1 MLNLIVIDNGR
12 PRTKR
17 ATAAMKST
25 VRESRASG
33 LTLPI
38 ASWRLTTR
46 QKRMSVQTY
55 SIGRLDVTKDNVLL
69 DEFSY
74 QRNVAA
80 PTQPHQALALHS
92 SNWK

>member
-25 VRESRASG
+25 ERESRASS

-80 PTQPHQALALHS
+80 PAQPHQVLTLHS
-92 SNWK
+92 SN